1 MNTFLRMQRG
11 GDRGEPRRRGD
22 HDRDFASGSRRRR
35 EDLSRSRRDDKSRSR
50 RDDKSRSRREDS
62 RRDDKSRSQR
72 EDKSRSRREDSRR
85 EDSRRGRED
94 SRRGEPPRD
103 RSRRDE
109 RRAPERRA
117 PPRRAA
123 DERRRPPDDARRP
136 PERRREDAD
145 RRRRERD
152 VDDRPRK
159 RRKEDDRPKK
169 RRRKEDD
176 EGDDKDDSQGHYEGK
191 AGETIDGRYEIVGEA
206 GLGTFGRVVDCVDL
220 KHAERRR
227 VALKVVRRIER
238 YTESAAVEAEI
249 LRDVNATA
257 RANGE
262 EGGKLCVQLFETFE
276 FQGHYCLAF
285 ERVGTSLYDYLKSNS
300 YRPFASDTVRR
311 ISRQL
316 LESLRFLHAMK
327 LVHTDLKLE
336 NVLLRKL
343 GVGKPQPD
351 ADGKCQLSVDE
362 ADIVVID
369 FGGATYD
376 DERKSSIVNTRQY
389 RAPEVILNLG
399 WSTPSDLWSAGCIV
413 AELGKGELLFA
424 THSNTEHL
432 ALIERAVGPFPPALV
447 QRSRYA
453 TKYFDAD
460 ARSTWEASLPRD
472 GRDHVRRMT
481 SLREY
486 CAPDMELHELLAGL
500 LTIDPDRRL
509 TAKEALGGCPFL
521 ARC

>member
-1 MNTFLRMQRG
+1 MQRGYERRRDG
-11 GDRGEPRRRGD
+11 GDRGRQPSRERRG
-22 HDRDFASGSRRRR
+22 RQ
-35 EDLSRSRRDDKSRSR
+35 DLSRSRRDDKSRSRREDSRRIDHSRSRRDDSRRQDKSRSR

-62 RRDDKSRSQR
+62 RRDDKSRS
-72 EDKSRSRREDSRR
+72 RRDDSRR
-85 EDSRRGRED
+85 DD
-94 SRRGEPPRD
+94 
-103 RSRRDE
+103 
-109 RRAPERRA
+109 
-117 PPRRAA
+117 
-123 DERRRPPDDARRP
+123 RRRPERDRRDRPRREPDPRRRP

-152 VDDRPRK
+152 ADDRPRK
-159 RRKEDDRPKK
+159 RRRVGEEGRRRRREEDD
-169 RRRKEDD
+169 D
-176 EGDDKDDSQGHYEGK
+176 GDNRDDSQGHYEGK
-191 AGETIDGRYEIVGEA
+191 AGDTIDGRYEIVGEA

-220 KHAERRR
+220 RHPDRRR

-262 EGGKLCVQLFETFE
+262 EGGRLCVQLFETFE
-276 FQGHYCLAF
+276 FRGHYCLAF
-285 ERVGTSLYDYLKSNS
+285 ERAGTSLYDYLKGNS
-300 YRPFASDTVRR
+300 YRPFARDTVRR

-316 LESLRFLHAMK
+316 LEALRFLHAMK

-343 GVGKPQPD
+343 GVKKPQPD
-351 ADGKCQLSVDE
+351 SDGRCQLGRDE

-432 ALIERAVGPFPPALV
+432 ALIERAVGPFPRALV

-453 TKYFDAD
+453 TKYFDSD
-460 ARSTWEASLPRD
+460 ARSTWEQALPRD
-472 GRDHVRRMT
+472 GRDHVRRMPP
-481 SLREY
+481 LRQY
-486 CAPDMELHELLAGL
+486 CEPDRDLHKLLEGL

-509 TAKEALGGCPFL
+509 TAKDALSTCAFL
-521 ARC
+521 ERC